1 MEVYLT
7 ESDGVWFALVTIV
20 EGVLMRLVLV
30 EANVTGKTLR

>member
-7 ESDGVWFALVTIV
+7 ESDGVWFALVTIA
-20 EGVLMRLVLV
+20 EGVLMCWVMV